1 MTYSNL
7 MKRSITAVVGISLIL
22 GLIVYGGSWGTT
34 LLAWSCCTVAL
45 MEYFY
50 MVFPVNEEYLFQR
63 VAMFIGFVLAT
74 LVIFDSEYLFAA
86 VSFLSLLLFIFFFFL
101 SSYFYGGN
109 HPYFFAR
116 LSYSL
121 MGIFYIGFLFSFWP
135 KIRALPQG
143 VHWIFLVFLIC
154 WLTDIFAFFVGKGW
168 GRKKLAPNLSP
179 NKTVEGALAGI
190 AASTIG
196 VVIYKMTFFHEL
208 SWLDSFI
215 LGIVGSILSQM
226 GDLFES
232 FVKRSFSVKDSGVVI
247 PGHGG
252 ILDRFDGVLFCAP
265 FLYFYA
271 RFW

>member
-1 MTYSNL
+1 MAQTNL
-7 MKRSITAVVGISLIL
+7 IKRCITAVIGIALIL
-22 GLIVYGGSWGTT
+22 GLIAYGGNWGIT
-34 LLAWSCCTVAL
+34 LLAWCCCAGAL
-45 MEYFY
+45 FEYFY
-50 MVFPVNEEYLFQR
+50 MVFPTEEENSFQY
-63 VAMFIGFVLAT
+63 VGTIIGFVLAT
-74 LVIFDSEYLFAA
+74 LIIFDSEHLFIAI
-86 VSFLSLLLFIFFFFL
+86 SFFSIFLFIFFFFL
-101 SSYFYGGN
+101 SAYFYGGN
-109 HPYFFAR
+109 HPYFFTR

-121 MGIFYIGFLFSFWP
+121 FGIFYIGFLFSFWP

-143 VHWIFLVFLIC
+143 VHWILLVFLIC
-154 WLTDIFAFFVGKGW
+154 WLTDVFAFFIGKGW
-168 GRKKLAPNLSP
+168 GRKKLAENLSP

-215 LGIVGSILSQM
+215 LGIIGSIFSQI

>member
-1 MTYSNL
+1 MIYDLREHVIKFLQNNL
-7 MKRSITAVVGISLIL
+7 IGNAKLIL
-22 GLIVYGGSWGTT
+22 FLIVLFGLFLRLVFFSGMGTSDD
-34 LLAWSCCTVAL
+34 LG
-45 MEYFY
+45 Y
-50 MVFPVNEEYLFQR
+50 
-63 VAMFIGFVLAT
+63 
-74 LVIFDSEYLFAA
+74 SEYAA
-86 VSFLSLLLFIFFFFL
+86 NAYKDATSDSLTYLAVRIGMVYAT
-101 SSYFYGGN
+101 SV
-109 HPYFFAR
+109 
-116 LSYSL
+116 SYSL
-121 MGIFYIGFLFSFWP
+121 FGIFYIGFLFSFWP

-143 VHWIFLVFLIC
+143 VHWILLVFLIC
-154 WLTDIFAFFVGKGW
+154 WLTDVFAFFIGKGW
-168 GRKKLAPNLSP
+168 GRKKLAENLSP

-215 LGIVGSILSQM
+215 LGIIGSIFSQI